1 MSTVILKGEEAI
13 HYAQVHHLPLHCDA
27 SDGEPTR
34 DDLDPE
40 TAMRIAAEHPERI
53 WVETRI
59 PVNSA
64 EPPDVH

>member
-1 MSTVILKGEEAI
+1 MSTVILKGEDAI
-13 HYAQVHHLPLHCDA
+13 HYARVHHLSLHCEA
-27 SDGEPTR
+27 GEGEPAR

-40 TAMRIAAEHPERI
+40 TATRIAAEHPERI

-64 EPPDVH
+64 EPRDVH